1 MNNSETRPKLT
12 LLIGRNEDA
21 PVKIPVSLRA
31 SPTLANL
38 ASIFHDLLI
47 ASMTAHHANDPAFAE
62 PGFMYARRACWEAAI
77 ASYSRCFE
85 EGQGV
90 DRQTRTR
97 LDDYVTNLPAE
108 LRQCHDVVRK
118 HRGKRIGHHVA
129 RESGQEVTFSLNG
142 SQVGPEL
149 NMDFCVN
156 VVTELYDVE
165 LLAKLEELTLR
176 LRGEVG
182 KRIDEL
188 RNEVFQHVTADF
200 DGVMEAWRN
209 GNEWKPAT

>member
-1 MNNSETRPKLT
+1 
-12 LLIGRNEDA
+12 
-21 PVKIPVSLRA
+21 
-31 SPTLANL
+31 
-38 ASIFHDLLI
+38 
-47 ASMTAHHANDPAFAE
+47 
-62 PGFMYARRACWEAAI
+62 MYARRACWEAAI

-97 LDDYVTNLPAE
+97 LDDSVTNLPAN
-108 LRQCHDVVRK
+108 LRRCHDVLRK

-142 SQVGPEL
+142 SQVGSEL
-149 NMDFCVN
+149 NLDFCVK
-156 VVTELYDVE
+156 VLTELYDVE
-165 LLAKLEELTLR
+165 LLVKLEELTLR

-188 RNEVFQHVTADF
+188 RSEVFQQVTADF
-200 DGVMEAWRN
+200 DGVIEAWRN